1 MFPAAIGAKAMGP
14 TGIVRIDSPLSVNHV
29 FTAEGWFGL
38 DIAAV
43 IPGEPKPTILRVAL
57 TKEQLLSLLT
67 EIEAT
72 RQQFGFPMPAVFSQ
86 KQTPQ

>member
-1 MFPAAIGAKAMGP
+1 M
-14 TGIVRIDSPLSVNHV
+14 VRAGHCYGDS
-29 FTAEGWFGL
+29 GK
-38 DIAAV
+38 
-43 IPGEPKPTILRVAL
+43 PKPTILRVAL
-57 TKEQLLSLLT
+57 TKEQLLSLLG